1 MRVLLVHNHYQ
12 QRGGEDQVFQDESDL
27 LKRYGHEVL
36 QYTRHN
42 DALKKMGR
50 LDAARR
56 TVWNSQVYREL
67 GSLIRKERPV
77 LMHCTN
83 TFPLISPAAYSAAK
97 AEGVAV
103 VQSLHNYRLICPKA
117 TLMRDGKV
125 CEDCIGRVVAWPA
138 VKHACYR
145 ESRAATAT
153 LVAMSTTHRLLG
165 TLHNK
170 VDRFI
175 ALTEFGRKKFVQAGL
190 PAERIAV
197 KPNFVEP
204 DLGFAHGAGEYVVFV
219 GRLSVEKGIDTLV
232 NAWAQNP
239 TLPPLRIVGDGPL
252 ADVVRA
258 ASEKHDHIDWL
269 GSRSPVET
277 QQLIGDAMLLI
288 FPSIWYEGLPKTI
301 VEAFSR
307 GTPIVA
313 SRLGV
318 MEELID
324 DDRTGLLFKPGNS
337 AALADA
343 VKKLASDAA
352 HLAEMRH
359 DARKEFELHYTAD
372 RNYASLMNIY
382 ADALRHQGNLDA
394 AAIATACLTAKRPPH
409 NTSVFSL
416 QHDLQALCHEAEEQ
430 QVA

>member
-1 MRVLLVHNHYQ
+1 MKILLVHNHYQ

-27 LKRYGHEVL
+27 LKHYGHEVL

-42 DALKKMGR
+42 DALKQMGR
-50 LDAARR
+50 LAAARR
-56 TVWNSQVYREL
+56 TVWNAQVYREL
-67 GSLIRKERPV
+67 RSLIRRERPV

-83 TFPLISPAAYSAAK
+83 TFPLISRAAYSAAK

-125 CEDCIGRVVAWPA
+125 CEDCIGRAVAWPA
-138 VKHACYR
+138 IKHACYR
-145 ESRAATAT
+145 DSRPATAT
-153 LVAMSTTHRLLG
+153 LVGMLATHRLLG
-165 TLHNK
+165 TLHRK

-175 ALTEFGRKKFVQAGL
+175 ALTEFGRNKFVQAGL

-197 KPNFVEP
+197 KPNFVDP
-204 DLGFAHGAGEYVVFV
+204 DLGFAEGDGGYAVFV
-219 GRLSVEKGIDTLV
+219 GRLSTEKGIDTLL
-232 NAWAQNP
+232 NAWKQNP
-239 TLPPLRIVGDGPL
+239 ALPLLKIVGDGPL

-258 ASEKHDHIDWL
+258 ASAEHDHITWL

-277 QQLIGDAMLLI
+277 QQIMGNATMLV

-307 GTPIVA
+307 GTPVVA

-324 DDRTGLLFKPGNS
+324 HDRTGVLFEPGNS
-337 AALADA
+337 AALTDA
-343 VKKLASDAA
+343 VSKLARDSVR
-352 HLAEMRH
+352 LAKMRTQ
-359 DARKEFELHYTAD
+359 ARKEFELHYTAD
-372 RNYASLMNIY
+372 RNYQSLMNIY

-394 AAIATACLTAKRPPH
+394 ANMMTACITE
-409 NTSVFSL
+409 TSQPKQESAFCVE
-416 QHDLQALCHEAEEQ
+416 QIPQELCHIAEEQ
-430 QVA
+430 VVS